1 MITIEKDT
9 YLKDVSNKVI
19 YSRKD
24 INKIL
29 RVNFYPGYVDE
40 VIKYSFQNLIDFH
53 WFTCK
58 EKHVDFEEFVERD
71 KNTGEI
77 YAIYPLLDCGEKLV
91 WVSILHKFGNLCFA
105 HDRLSVFS
113 MLYQLQFNSIEEVA
127 EEYDICAEKLRK
139 VSKEYKLDD

>member
-1 MITIEKDT
+1 MIEKDT
-9 YLKDVSNKVI
+9 YIQQVLHTPI
-19 YSRKD
+19 YSRAD
-24 INKIL
+24 INKFL
-29 RVNFYPGYVDE
+29 RCNFYPGYVDD

-58 EKHVDFEEFVERD
+58 EKHVNFNEFIERD
-71 KNTGEI
+71 DSGEI

-105 HDRLSVFS
+105 HDRLAVFS
-113 MLYQLQFNSIEEVA
+113 VLYLLQYNSVEEVA

-139 VSKEYKLDD
+139 VSKEYNLCL